1 MTKPPSVLMVTA
13 AQVLADIYLRRFERQ
28 HWDAHVVTDL
38 GEAERKAVRLRPTVM
53 LIDLDTIGGVVDELK
68 RLKRLPTLMKT
79 ALIVFAQHASR
90 VMVHDLLAAGARD
103 VILTPHM
110 KPTEVVDRIN
120 QHYVKN

>member
-1 MTKPPSVLMVTA
+1 MTKPPSVLIVTA
-13 AQVLADIYLRRFERQ
+13 APVLADIYLRRFERQ
-28 HWDAHVVTDL
+28 HWDAYMVTEL

-53 LIDLDTIGGVVDELK
+53 LIDADTIDGIVDELR

-79 ALIVFAQHASR
+79 VLIVFAKHASHAL
-90 VMVHDLLAAGARD
+90 VHDLLAAGAHD

-110 KPTEVVDRIN
+110 KPTELVDRIN